1 MLQDVEKPLISILGL
16 EGLGVDESLLRDILR
31 EVVEAIASGY
41 SSKPSAEAIIKKVRR
56 SLPLVAEYVA
66 GRLLSSVEKL
76 NEPLLEY
83 VARYGGR
90 ALIPEMNKLY
100 DLAVKLKREDL
111 IGHLMHV
118 WNKYGPRGLV
128 ECPKCGFRAIAPDNS
143 CLVCGNVVT
152 DSYIKKALNFDEKFS
167 AYVKIA
173 SIAELREVL
182 NYGYV
187 LLSESGIFYP
197 RSPALKKGGVFY
209 PIHLTSKEVSL
220 IIEEINSRDQP
231 F

>member
-1 MLQDVEKPLISILGL
+1 MEKPLLSVLGL
-16 EGLGVDESLLRDILR
+16 EDMGIGESIIRDILR
-31 EVVEAIASGY
+31 EVVEAIVSGY
-41 SSKPSAEAIIKKVRR
+41 SSKPSAEAIIKRVKR
-56 SLPLVAEYVA
+56 SLPQVAEFVA
-66 GRLLSSVEKL
+66 GRLLSSVNKL
-76 NEPLLEY
+76 SEPVLEY
-83 VARYGGR
+83 VVRYGGR
-90 ALIPEMNKLY
+90 ALIPEMNRLY
-100 DLAVKLKREDL
+100 GLAFKLKREDL
-111 IGHLMHV
+111 IGQLMYA

-128 ECPKCGFRAIAPDNS
+128 ECPRCGFRAIAPDNS
-143 CLVCGNVVT
+143 CLVCNNVVT

-167 AYVKIA
+167 IYVKTA

-187 LLSESGIFYP
+187 LLSDSGIFYP
-197 RSPALKKGGVFY
+197 KSSALRRGDVFY